1 MRETLQMLKFFLI
14 FVSQMNLSP
23 YIIKRKLATLLLIT
37 ASVAAFATLGDSGG
51 KRRVSTSNNKNLLLL
66 TPTYNYKVFSLRTG
80 YNYRGTSVINTTKTA
95 GRYIQLNSVVTFEKG
110 NSIFILPIKKTLLLD
125 KIRFNPAATR

>member
-1 MRETLQMLKFFLI
+1 
-14 FVSQMNLSP
+14 MNRSAH
-23 YIIKRKLATLLLIT
+23 IIKRKLVTLLFIT

-51 KRRVSTSNNKNLLLL
+51 KRRVSSSNNKNLLLL

-80 YNYRGTSVINTTKTA
+80 YNYRGSTVISTTKTT
-95 GRYIQLNSVVTFEKG
+95 GHYVQLNNVITYQKG
-110 NSIFILPIKKTLLLD
+110 NSTFILPIKKTLLLD